1 MQWSELVGG
10 DLVISPPYKWQLR
23 FNASDVSVAS
33 RIEKPVD
40 PEIVDEL
47 LRKFSDFRRAYN
59 EDGLSLSEFDTFGP
73 TVRTLRQ
80 FLEATHELAVRVR
93 DLLLPNPDGSA
104 S

>member
-1 MQWSELVGG
+1 
-10 DLVISPPYKWQLR
+10 
-23 FNASDVSVAS
+23 
-33 RIEKPVD
+33 
-40 PEIVDEL
+40 
-47 LRKFSDFRRAYN
+47 LRKFPDFRRAYN
-59 EDGLSLSEFDTFGP
+59 EDGLSLSEFDTYGP